1 MVIMN
6 ITDHLTRVRQQSSSS
21 TQRVFGVLYGKQS
34 GLSVEVTTS
43 FELKYTD
50 REGGGIEISK
60 KYLEKNIQLSEWT
73 LCATGS
79 AHLG

>member
-6 ITDHLTRVRQQSSSS
+6 ITDHLTRVRQQ
-21 TQRVFGVLYGKQS
+21 TCATTERVFGVLYGKQS

-50 REGGGIEISK
+50 REGGGIAPRGCRRQRQHYK
-60 KYLEKNIQLSEWT
+60 V
-73 LCATGS
+73 
-79 AHLG
+79 